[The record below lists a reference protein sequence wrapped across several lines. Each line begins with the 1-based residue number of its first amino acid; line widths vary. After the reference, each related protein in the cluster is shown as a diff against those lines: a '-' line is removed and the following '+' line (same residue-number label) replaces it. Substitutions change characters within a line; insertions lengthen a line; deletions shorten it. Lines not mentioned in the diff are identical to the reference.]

1 LRVVAANN
9 SSNREDELE
18 RVLGSG
24 LTNWKKDANGVLVFK
39 GSGIDRNESISFP
52 SSVYEDS
59 DLDLESF
66 WIHCRSRLIIDS
78 LKKHNV
84 ETIWEIGAGD
94 GRVSVPV
101 SGAGISVIASEPH
114 YSGARVL
121 AKQKFTVLHASL
133 ADLKLED
140 QSLSSVGM
148 FDVLEHIE
156 KVPEFLFEV
165 HRVMKPGA
173 LLFLTVPAHQW
184 LFSHHDRALGHF
196 KRYTPK
202 SLSRELRVSGF
213 KPLEVRHFFAT
224 LVLPAFLLRRIPYLL
239 KKKGTHQDER
249 DSVVHTEDPLMP
261 HPLVNKVLRSVLAI
275 DSKMKLPFGLSLL
288 GVFERA

>member
-1 LRVVAANN
+1 
-9 SSNREDELE
+9 
-18 RVLGSG
+18 
-24 LTNWKKDANGVLVFK
+24 
-39 GSGIDRNESISFP
+39 
-52 SSVYEDS
+52 
-59 DLDLESF
+59 
-66 WIHCRSRLIIDS
+66 
-78 LKKHNV
+78 
-84 ETIWEIGAGD
+84 
-94 GRVSVPV
+94 
-101 SGAGISVIASEPH
+101 
-114 YSGARVL
+114 
-121 AKQKFTVLHASL
+121 
-133 ADLKLED
+133 
-140 QSLSSVGM
+140 M

-156 KVPEFLFEV
+156 KVPEFLSEV

-202 SLSRELRVSGF
+202 SLSRELLVSGF

-249 DSVVHTEDPLMP
+249 DSVVHTENPLMP

>member
-1 LRVVAANN
+1 MGFNSDFNN
-9 SSNREDELE
+9 EYEDLE
-18 RVLGSG
+18 RALGG
-24 LTNWKKDANGVLVFK
+24 GFPEWDKDANGVWVLKNSRFTK
-39 GSGIDRNESISFP
+39 KDSISFP

-66 WIHCRSRLIIDS
+66 WIHCRSKLIIDS
-78 LKKHNV
+78 LKKHNI

-94 GRVSVPV
+94 GRVSIPV
-101 SGAGISVIASEPH
+101 SGAGINVIASEPH
-114 YSGARVL
+114 YSGARAL
-121 AKQKFTVLHASL
+121 AKHNVTALHASL
-133 ADLKLED
+133 ADLKLEN

-156 KVPEFLFEV
+156 KVLEFLSEV

-202 SLSRELRVSGF
+202 SLSSELRVSGF
-213 KPLEVRHFFAT
+213 KALEVRHFFAT
-224 LVLPAFLLRRIPYLL
+224 LVMPAFLLRRIPYLL

-249 DSVVHTEDPLMP
+249 DSVIHTEDPLMP
-261 HPLVNKVLRSVLAI
+261 HHLVNKALRLVLAI